1 MELNLI
7 IKALKDNFFKITVIQ
22 IIVSILIVFIT
33 LQLPNKY
40 TSYATFLISENSDQ
54 NLGSI
59 LGNLP
64 FIGSQSSAIRE
75 IEISKARLNS
85 VNFFNQIIFQNDE
98 YVQKICASKSYDRVT
113 NTFNYQK
120 KLIDSN
126 GKWKKKISLLD
137 CHETFLS
144 NFSTSVDRNSGL
156 LTITYTSFSPAFAK
170 DLVEVIASNFD
181 RLSRDIELN
190 KISDTNEFLSNE
202 LSKTS
207 NADSRY
213 LISKAIQQNLEK
225 LAILSS
231 TKEYILEY
239 VDGPY
244 EPIKKSAPSRGTICI
259 IVFLISLLISS
270 SYFILLSK
278 KSTAANDQ
286 RQ

>member
-1 MELNLI
+1 M
-7 IKALKDNFFKITVIQ
+7 
-22 IIVSILIVFIT
+22 
-33 LQLPNKY
+33 
-40 TSYATFLISENSDQ
+40 
-54 NLGSI
+54 
-59 LGNLP
+59 
-64 FIGSQSSAIRE
+64 
-75 IEISKARLNS
+75 
-85 VNFFNQIIFQNDE
+85 
-98 YVQKICASKSYDRVT
+98 
-113 NTFNYQK
+113 
-120 KLIDSN
+120 
-126 GKWKKKISLLD
+126 LD